1 LVLPKTRLRAFILAL
16 LGAVLAV
23 PAGAQAATPAGGAAF
38 PGAPSIASAR
48 CATGENWTCA
58 PGQRLRVRGRD
69 LQSITSVAFVG
80 GRGGRDDR
88 FARARRVTPTSFLVV
103 VPQDARSGPLRV
115 RGAGVVARSSATLT
129 LPAARLKAQSQ
140 SPAAAPVDGGD
151 AAMVFPIQGRHDMG
165 QSETNNF
172 GGGRGHGGQDMF
184 AACGTTLVAVTSG
197 TVQHTAYHSA
207 AGYYLVL
214 QDRSGRSYAYM
225 HLRSAA
231 KLDEGDTVRVGQV
244 VGEVGQTGR
253 ATGCHLHFELWTAP
267 GWYSG
272 GKAIDPLPFLRRL
285 EAAPHSH
292 R

>member
-1 LVLPKTRLRAFILAL
+1 LVLPKPRLRAFILAL
-16 LGAVLAV
+16 FAVALAI
-23 PAGAQAATPAGGAAF
+23 PASAQAQAGGAAF
-38 PGAPSIASAR
+38 PGAPSISSAR
-48 CATGENWTCA
+48 CATGEDWTCV
-58 PGQRLRVRGRD
+58 PGERLRVRGSD

-88 FARARRVTPTSFLVV
+88 FARARRVTASSFLVV
-103 VPQDARSGPLRV
+103 VPRDARSGPLRV
-115 RGAGVVARSSATLT
+115 RGVGVVARSSSTLT
-129 LPAARLKAQSQ
+129 VPSARLKAEPQ
-140 SPAAAPVDGGD
+140 SPAAAPQDGGE
-151 AAMVFPIQGRHDMG
+151 AGMVFPIQGRHDMG
-165 QSETNNF
+165 QSQTNNF

-225 HLRSAA
+225 HLRRAA
-231 KLDEGDTVRVGQV
+231 ELKEGDSVRVGQE
-244 VGEVGQTGR
+244 VGEVGDTGR

-272 GKAIDPLPFLRRL
+272 GKAIDPLPLLRRL